1 METKQAIITGIFLG
15 NGLCVLSRISVRTA
29 FATQDGADI
38 RRKLPMA
45 SNALSREAQ
54 PLQELR
60 VTLVRAQSFQYRVD
74 FHERQ
79 AAVVLSIGAV
89 QPRKCAVRF
98 ITIGVYLSDLACP
111 LVLAIGDKLLQS
123 GI

>member
-1 METKQAIITGIFLG
+1 MARA
-15 NGLCVLSRISVRTA
+15 CSAASRSAQHSQRRR
-29 FATQDGADI
+29 DI
-38 RRKLPMA
+38 RRRLPMA

-74 FHERQ
+74 FHESQ

-89 QPRKCAVRF
+89 QPRKCAVRV

>member
-1 METKQAIITGIFLG
+1 M
-15 NGLCVLSRISVRTA
+15 NYRYSSRRTTTLTAVANQTDFHWLRLFVRLHRC
-29 FATQDGADI
+29 FESKC
-38 RRKLPMA
+38 RKLWRT
-45 SNALSREAQ
+45 LSREAQ

-89 QPRKCAVRF
+89 HPRKCAVRI

>member
-15 NGLCVLSRISVRTA
+15 NGSGVLSRISVRTA
-29 FATQDGADI
+29 FATQGGADI

-60 VTLVRAQSFQYRVD
+60 VTLVRAQFFNIESTSMNVRP
-74 FHERQ
+74 
-79 AAVVLSIGAV
+79 LSCC
-89 QPRKCAVRF
+89 R
-98 ITIGVYLSDLACP
+98 
-111 LVLAIGDKLLQS
+111 
-123 GI
+123 

>member
-1 METKQAIITGIFLG
+1 M
-15 NGLCVLSRISVRTA
+15 R
-29 FATQDGADI
+29 
-38 RRKLPMA
+38 
-45 SNALSREAQ
+45 AQ
-54 PLQELR
+54 PHLGPHSIRNAGRRGHSPEAPNGIECVKSGGATSSGAPR
-60 VTLVRAQSFQYRVD
+60 NAGPGAVFQYRVD

-89 QPRKCAVRF
+89 QPRKCAVRV

-123 GI
+123 GV

>member
-1 METKQAIITGIFLG
+1 
-15 NGLCVLSRISVRTA
+15 
-29 FATQDGADI
+29 
-38 RRKLPMA
+38 MA

-74 FHERQ
+74 FHERE

-89 QPRKCAVRF
+89 QPRKKCAVRV

-123 GI
+123 GV